1 MKRLLTIL
9 IICAVIVNCK
19 KPFDPPQA
27 ALDESVLIIEG
38 VIAVGDNGE
47 NIFTLSKLRTLQDKA
62 TRIPELKAKV
72 SISSA
77 NGNNW
82 VLSESGRGI
91 YTSVLSLPENGSY
104 KLMIQTA
111 NGKQYE
117 SALEKAIITPAI
129 DSVTWK
135 QPDGLDLYVHAH
147 DQSNNTRYYR
157 WEYIETFE
165 RHSWIQSE
173 LDFVNGQV
181 ISRPLGDQIY
191 SCWKDDSSKSI
202 IINNTISLSSDVVS
216 YQPLTSIYRSNDK
229 LSVRYSILVKQIGMT
244 KEAYNFWSILKKNTE
259 LTGTLFDPQPSKM
272 PSNIRCTNDDTR
284 KVVGYIS
291 VAKITEKRIFI
302 RNSAM
307 NVWPSQNEADNCPV
321 ISKRPA
327 ESIALLKKDTT
338 LAPAYF
344 ETLSGALVIAS
355 RYCVDCRI
363 TKGTN
368 TKPSFW

>member
-27 ALDESVLIIEG
+27 ALDEAVLVIEG
-38 VIAVGDNGE
+38 TIAVGDKVE
-47 NIFTLSKLRTLQDKA
+47 NIFTLSKLRTLQDNAKR
-62 TRIPELKAKV
+62 TPELKAKV

-77 NGNNW
+77 NGNSW
-82 VLSESGRGI
+82 VISESGKGI
-91 YTSVLSLPENGSY
+91 YKSVLSLPENSSY

-202 IINNTISLSSDVVS
+202 IINNTVSLSNDVVS

-284 KVVGYIS
+284 KAVGYIS
-291 VAKITEKRIFI
+291 VARITEKRIFI

-307 NVWPSQNEADNCPV
+307 NVWPSQNEDDNCPV

-355 RYCVDCRI
+355 RYCVDCRL